1 MKAKGEEKE
10 RQAGMNIS
18 NIQGNFQPS
27 NVLVPSGWAA
37 DDSELGGVSFP

>member
-10 RQAGMNIS
+10 RQVGMNIS

-27 NVLVPSGWAA
+27 GNLTLMLATIRH
-37 DDSELGGVSFP
+37 FI